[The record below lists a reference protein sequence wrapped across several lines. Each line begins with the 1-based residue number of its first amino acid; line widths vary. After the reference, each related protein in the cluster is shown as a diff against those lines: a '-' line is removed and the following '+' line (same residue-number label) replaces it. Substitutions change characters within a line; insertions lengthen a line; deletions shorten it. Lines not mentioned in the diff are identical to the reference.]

1 MNPNVTLS
9 ALLNKAKRAGSSE
22 DTALQ
27 EALGSHLSTLKS
39 YGFDASLQDAMLPI
53 KSSLPLAPRKR
64 QITLP
69 KKFAEPKQTPGS
81 PGVYPCRSL

>member
-39 YGFDASLQDAMLPI
+39 YG
-53 KSSLPLAPRKR
+53 
-64 QITLP
+64 
-69 KKFAEPKQTPGS
+69 
-81 PGVYPCRSL
+81 